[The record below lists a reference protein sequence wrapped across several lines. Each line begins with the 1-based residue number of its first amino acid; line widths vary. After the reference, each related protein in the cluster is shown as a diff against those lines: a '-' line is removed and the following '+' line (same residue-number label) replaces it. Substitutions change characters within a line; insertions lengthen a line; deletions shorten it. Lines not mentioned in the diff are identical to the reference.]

1 MEQILFR
8 LVSSISS
15 KQLSQALDSPPRV
28 CSNENGDD
36 EGHACRGS
44 VIGAAALDKEAVME
58 YWAQFPL
65 KTAADVQAW
74 YKNRYE
80 SSKPLPVQEHFV
92 QEMDIS
98 QDLPTE
104 DSDQQSSN
112 YNNTNTHNNYENNIR
127 RDTSTERLQ
136 PPSPSKT
143 RNSHEKT
150 AHTIQ
155 DVWGNFP
162 HTSDEQYPPSSSRGT
177 TSSRETT
184 VSPLPVD
191 SGGLAYRDMDL
202 DGRGSSS
209 TGYAGSLSFSQEFQQ
224 RFLW

>member
-1 MEQILFR
+1 MR
-8 LVSSISS
+8 
-15 KQLSQALDSPPRV
+15 
-28 CSNENGDD
+28 
-36 EGHACRGS
+36 
-44 VIGAAALDKEAVME
+44 AAALDKEAVME

-74 YKNRYE
+74 HKDRYE
-80 SSKPLPVQEHFV
+80 SSKPLPVHEHFV

-112 YNNTNTHNNYENNIR
+112 YNNTDVHNNYENNIR
-127 RDTSTERLQ
+127 RDMPTERLQ

-150 AHTIQ
+150 AHTVQ

-162 HTSDEQYPPSSSRGT
+162 QTSDEQYPPSSSRGT

-184 VSPLPVD
+184 VSPLPVE
-191 SGGLAYRDMDL
+191 SGGLAYREMDL

>member
-1 MEQILFR
+1 M
-8 LVSSISS
+8 
-15 KQLSQALDSPPRV
+15 
-28 CSNENGDD
+28 
-36 EGHACRGS
+36 
-44 VIGAAALDKEAVME
+44 GAVALDKEAVMD

-74 YKNRYE
+74 YKDRYE
-80 SSKPLPVQEHFV
+80 FSKPLSVHEHFV
-92 QEMDIS
+92 QEMDIN
-98 QDLPTE
+98 QDLPTQN
-104 DSDQQSSN
+104 SDQQSSN
-112 YNNTNTHNNYENNIR
+112 NTNAHNNYGNNIR
-127 RDTSTERLQ
+127 LDTATERLQ
-136 PPSPSKT
+136 PPSLPKT

-150 AHTIQ
+150 AYTVQ

-162 HTSDEQYPPSSSRGT
+162 LDEQYPPSSSRGT

-191 SGGLAYRDMDL
+191 SRGLAYREMDL

-224 RFLW
+224 RFL